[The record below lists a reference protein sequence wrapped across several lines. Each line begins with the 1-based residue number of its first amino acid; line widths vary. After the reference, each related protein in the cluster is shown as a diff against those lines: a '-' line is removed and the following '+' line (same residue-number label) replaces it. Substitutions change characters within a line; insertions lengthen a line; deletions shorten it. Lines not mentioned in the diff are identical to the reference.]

1 MASILVY
8 AELNEGKV
16 ATTSL
21 ELMAKARELGDVY
34 AVALGSGAKAAA
46 AVLGKHGA
54 KAVHV
59 NEDAAFDDYIAEPA
73 TEALASRHEKE
84 KPDLI
89 LFGFTSDS
97 REVAGRLAARLGSG
111 LISNA
116 SDVVAKD
123 GGFVAKV
130 PYFGGAK
137 VASMKANGKPA
148 IVLIRPKS
156 FEASAKGGT
165 AEMKQLD
172 LKVGD
177 ASKRAHITERVVEAS
192 EKVKLEEARVVIS
205 GGRGMGGPQNFPL
218 LEDLASALGGA
229 VGASR
234 AVVDAGWV
242 PYSMQVGQT
251 GKSVRPG
258 VYIAVGISGAMQHT
272 VGMKTSKVI
281 IAINKDAE
289 APIMKMADLGVV
301 GDALKIL
308 PALSVLFGFDRGGEG
323 RQDLQR
329 VAHDTEVGH
338 LHDRCLGVLV
348 DRDDDLG
355 RLHADCVLHGT
366 RDADGDVDARPDR
379 LARLPDLHGVRH
391 PARVDH
397 RAAGSHSATQG
408 AREVLEERKVL
419 RTAHAAAAADHHA
432 GVFELDLLG
441 SFDDALGHVR
451 ALRP

>member
-1 MASILVY
+1 MPSILVY
-8 AELNEGKV
+8 AELDEGKV
-16 ATTSL
+16 TSTSL
-21 ELMAKARELGDVY
+21 ELMAKARQLGNVY

-46 AVLGKHGA
+46 ATLGKHGA

-59 NEDAAFDDYIAEPA
+59 NEDRVFDDYIAEPA
-73 TEALASRHEKE
+73 TDALASLYKKE

-97 REVAGRLAARLGSG
+97 REVAGRLAARLDVG

-116 SDVVAKD
+116 NDVTAKD

-137 VASMKANGKPA
+137 IASMKANARPA
-148 IVLIRPKS
+148 IVLVRPKS
-156 FEASAKGGT
+156 FEASESGGA
-165 AEMKQLD
+165 AEVKLLD
-172 LKVGD
+172 V
-177 ASKRAHITERVVEAS
+177 AVATESKRAHIIERVAEAS
-192 EKVKLEEARVVIS
+192 EKVKLEDARVVIS

-218 LEDLASALGGA
+218 LDDLANALGGA

-301 GDALKIL
+301 GDALKIV
-308 PALSVLFGFDRGGEG
+308 PAL
-323 RQDLQR
+323 
-329 VAHDTEVGH
+329 T
-338 LHDRCLGVLV
+338 
-348 DRDDDLG
+348 
-355 RLHADCVLHGT
+355 
-366 RDADGDVDARPDR
+366 
-379 LARLPDLHGVRH
+379 
-391 PARVDH
+391 
-397 RAAGSHSATQG
+397 AAVKAKKNG
-408 AREVLEERKVL
+408 
-419 RTAHAAAAADHHA
+419 
-432 GVFELDLLG
+432 
-441 SFDDALGHVR
+441 
-451 ALRP
+451 